1 MMDAMRDDILT
12 PDFKA
17 VPYWWEAL
25 PPVPRGG
32 EPPPADADI
41 VVIGAGITGAS
52 AALTLA
58 RAGTRVVVLDA
69 EGLGR
74 AASSR
79 NVGLVTRML
88 HTGFEHLEHR
98 LGRARLG
105 AMLGEAAAAFE
116 TVRTV
121 IAEEQIACHF
131 QLSGRLLATSAAKH
145 LATQMRELALMR
157 EFSGVEC
164 EILSRE
170 DQTREIASGAFH
182 GGILVHGTG
191 ALHPGLY
198 TMGLIERARNAGA
211 DFHGHCPA
219 LSIERAGATFA
230 VAHRGGTIRAK
241 DVIVATNGHTGAATP
256 YFRRRVIPLPAHL
269 AATEPLDPAL
279 VRRLMP
285 HARPVIDSR
294 RIFSYLRV
302 SPDGTRLLF
311 GGQVGIDIRD
321 PRRLAARLRSN
332 LVAVFPE
339 LSRVRVSHA
348 WSGNVAL
355 SFDRIPHIGV
365 HDGVHYALAM
375 CGAGVPMGTHLGRKI
390 ALRVLG
396 SPQGAT
402 AYDGLA
408 FPTRPFY
415 RGVPWFAG
423 PLAGWARLRDR
434 LDG

>member
-1 MMDAMRDDILT
+1 MRDDALT
-12 PDFKA
+12 SDFKA
-17 VPYWWEAL
+17 EPYWWEAL
-25 PPVPRGG
+25 PAEAAEG
-32 EPPPADADI
+32 EPPPATEI
-41 VVIGAGITGAS
+41 VVVGAGITGAS

-58 RAGTRVVVLDA
+58 RGGARVVVLDA
-69 EGLGR
+69 EGVGR

-131 QLSGRLLATSAAKH
+131 QLSGRFLAAASPRH
-145 LATQMRELALMR
+145 RSTQLRELALMR

-164 EILSRE
+164 EVLSRA
-170 DQTREIASGAFH
+170 DQAREIASNTFH
-182 GGILVHGTG
+182 GGVIVEGTG

-198 TMGLIERARNAGA
+198 THGLIERARNAGA
-211 DFHGHCPA
+211 AFHGHRPVVA
-219 LSIERAGATFA
+219 IERDAAGFR
-230 VAHRGGTIRAK
+230 VAYRGGVIRAQH
-241 DVIVATNGHTGAATP
+241 VVVATNGHTGRVTP
-256 YFRRRVIPLPAHL
+256 QFRRRIIPLPAHL

-279 VRRLMP
+279 IRRLLP
-285 HARPVIDSR
+285 TGRPVIDSR
-294 RIFSYLRV
+294 RIFSYLRA

-311 GGQVGIDIRD
+311 GGQVGFQHHDKRALARRIRD
-321 PRRLAARLRSN
+321 D
-332 LVAVFPE
+332 LVRVFPE
-339 LSRVRVSHA
+339 LARVRMSHA

-365 HDGVHYALAM
+365 QDGIHYALAM

-390 ALRVLG
+390 ALKLLG
-396 SPQGAT
+396 SPQGVT

-415 RGVPWFAG
+415 TGHPWFAE
-423 PLAGWARLRDR
+423 PLARWARVRDR
-434 LDG
+434 WDG

>member
-1 MMDAMRDDILT
+1 MMDRMSDEFLT

-17 VPYWWEAL
+17 EPYWWEAL
-25 PPVPRGG
+25 PPERTEDG
-32 EPPPADADI
+32 PPPADTD
-41 VVIGAGITGAS
+41 VVVVGAGITGS
-52 AALTLA
+52 MAALTLA
-58 RAGTRVVVLDA
+58 RRGARVVVLDA

-98 LGRARLG
+98 LGRERLG
-105 AMLGEAAAAFE
+105 AMLGEASAAFE

-131 QLSGRLLATSAAKH
+131 HLSGRLLATASPRH
-145 LATQMRELALMR
+145 LATQTRELALMR

-164 EILSRE
+164 EVLSRK
-170 DQTREIASGAFH
+170 DQAREIASTAYH
-182 GGILVHGTG
+182 GGVLVHGTG

-198 TMGLIERARNAGA
+198 THGLIERARNAGA
-211 DFHGHCPA
+211 VLHGHRPVQA
-219 LSIERAGATFA
+219 IAKAHAGFRIVYA
-230 VAHRGGTIRAK
+230 GGTIRAR
-241 DVIVATNGHTGAATP
+241 DVIIATNGYTGPATP

-279 VRRLMP
+279 IRRLLP
-285 HARPVIDSR
+285 QARPVIDSR
-294 RIFSYLRV
+294 RIFSYLRA

-311 GGQVGIDIRD
+311 GGQVGIHHRD
-321 PRRLAARLRSN
+321 PRRLARRLRQN
-332 LVAVFPE
+332 LVRVFPE
-339 LSRVRVSHA
+339 LARVRVSHA
-348 WSGNVAL
+348 WSGNIAL

-365 HDGVHYALAM
+365 HDGMHYALAM

-390 ALRVLG
+390 ALRLLG
-396 SPQGAT
+396 SPEGST
-402 AYDGLA
+402 AYDDLL

-415 RGVPWFAG
+415 TGRPWFAG
-423 PLAGWARLRDR
+423 PIAGGAGLLDR